1 MTNPGTPRFGAQA
14 DRQVDAPK
22 LECEIV
28 TVKNVKV
35 SVDDAVHRRA
45 RIKAAEQGTS
55 VSAAVRAFL
64 TRWSGEETDFERRKR
79 LQEEPINTIEAFR
92 GGNRLPRD
100 DIHDRALV
108 RCHERPAVRGRNS
121 R

>member
-1 MTNPGTPRFGAQA
+1 M
-14 DRQVDAPK
+14 
-22 LECEIV
+22 I
-28 TVKNVKV
+28 VKNITV
-35 SVDDAVHRRA
+35 SVDDVVYRRA

-79 LQEEPINTIEAFR
+79 LQDEAISTIEAFR

-100 DIHDRALV
+100 VVHDRALV
-108 RCHERPAVRGRNS
+108 R
-121 R
+121 

>member
-1 MTNPGTPRFGAQA
+1 M
-14 DRQVDAPK
+14 
-22 LECEIV
+22 
-28 TVKNVKV
+28 KNITV
-35 SVDDAVHRRA
+35 SVGDTVYRRA

-79 LQEEPINTIEAFR
+79 LQDEAISTIKAFR

-100 DIHDRALV
+100 DVHDRGLF
-108 RCHERPAVRGRNS
+108 R
-121 R
+121 

>member
-1 MTNPGTPRFGAQA
+1 M
-14 DRQVDAPK
+14 
-22 LECEIV
+22 
-28 TVKNVKV
+28 TVKNITV

-79 LQEEPINTIEAFR
+79 LQDEAISTIDAFR
-92 GGNRLPRD
+92 GGNRLSRD
-100 DIHDRALV
+100 DVHDRALV
-108 RCHERPAVRGRNS
+108 R
-121 R
+121 